1 MPYFAFMVFIE
12 VLSVK
17 WTTECEILFPYVKVA
32 CGGCHTMVLAN
43 ERQEDED
50 GLDLIRQS
58 LDCESEVHNLYS
70 YILYILLQ
78 VKIGL
83 QNYDPQLV
91 STIQ

>member
-1 MPYFAFMVFIE
+1 MVFME

-17 WTTECEILFPYVKVA
+17 WTVECETLFSYVKVA

-58 LDCESEVHNLYS
+58 LDCETEVRNIYS
-70 YILYILLQ
+70 YMYFYKLKQSFEL
-78 VKIGL
+78 
-83 QNYDPQLV
+83 
-91 STIQ
+91 TIHD